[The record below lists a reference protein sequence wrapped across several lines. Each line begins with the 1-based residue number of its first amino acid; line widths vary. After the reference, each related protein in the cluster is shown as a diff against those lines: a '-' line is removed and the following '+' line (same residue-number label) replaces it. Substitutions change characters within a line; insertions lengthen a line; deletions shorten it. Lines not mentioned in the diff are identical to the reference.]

1 MSDTRQ
7 AVILAIAV
15 TVSTALAVHRQEWL
29 TVSVG
34 CIFSVGAWVQVGVLL
49 ERWRMESKIREMD
62 RERHD
67 A

>member
-49 ERWRMESKIREMD
+49 ERRMESKIREMD